1 MASFGDYNRV
11 NTNVT
16 AMDARLSLNKI
27 NKELGDSRLK
37 LSTGFKIN
45 NAEDD
50 AAGFAIATKLKS
62 RVAGLE
68 QGLQNVSDAK
78 SVLDVA
84 EGAYS
89 TVVDNL
95 IEMKSL
101 ATQAANGTIAVGSDE
116 MKYIAS
122 QLEALAKDINDI
134 AKSTTYNGIDLMDS
148 AQSLTF
154 QVGEGTGDTMAV
166 DLKKV
171 NMASLFNT
179 AGSDATLTASE
190 VLGATS
196 GGGTSDDYTYDGTAP
211 TTGQTGEHL
220 FNAIDADL
228 SDSGAEVNYATGDD
242 VLSDATLFT
251 SSDDVVAGS
260 SALTDGDVD
269 DAVAGT
275 TGVTGFQVEKVA
287 GAYTGSQT
295 GVDGSGSAL
304 ADGKKYVT
312 VVDNSGADVAT
323 FDPTGIEVDTG
334 ASTNKVTEVTTS
346 QIKSGGYIDVDGVN
360 TGFQVAD
367 SSVTGGSGGNY
378 TVLDTSGNNVTTNT
392 TTKDNTA
399 QFDGSGIQIID
410 ASAASNTLKTVT
422 SSDVKTGEATLTGG
436 SGETILVREDDTT
449 ANSSLLF
456 IDEDKVNG
464 ADMRAFIGHIDSAIG
479 KMNEYTN
486 QIGIDQRSLS
496 NKEVNLSEAITS
508 NSAARSRIMDTDFA
522 KEQSNSIRLQI
533 LQQTATAAL
542 SQANM
547 GPQAVLSFLG

>member
-27 NKELGDSRLK
+27 NKQLGDSRLK

-116 MKYIAS
+116 MGYIAS

-134 AKSTTYNGIDLMDS
+134 SESTTYNGIDLMDS

-154 QVGEGTGDTMAV
+154 QVGEGTDDTMAV
-166 DLKKV
+166 TLSEV
-171 NMASLFNT
+171 NMSTLFQT
-179 AGSDATLTASE
+179 AGTSPVLTSTE
-190 VLGATS
+190 VLGATT
-196 GGGTSDDYTYDGTAP
+196 GGGSSDDYTYDGSAP

-228 SDSGAEVNYATGDD
+228 SDSGVITNYSSANDILTDATLYTASDDLIATNASGYTDADTISAAGFQLDYNNATAAYNSTSTGAAGTVTSGDITIKD
-242 VLSDATLFT
+242 GVDGATSDATTFDGT
-251 SSDDVVAGS
+251 NIQIDDADS
-260 SALTDGDVD
+260 TGDVI
-269 DAVAGT
+269 T
-275 TGVTGFQVEKVA
+275 
-287 GAYTGSQT
+287 
-295 GVDGSGSAL
+295 
-304 ADGKKYVT
+304 
-312 VVDNSGADVAT
+312 
-323 FDPTGIEVDTG
+323 
-334 ASTNKVTEVTTS
+334 VTTS
-346 QIKSGGYIDVDGVN
+346 QIK
-360 TGFQVAD
+360 
-367 SSVTGGSGGNY
+367 TGGFADNTSGTAGVQ
-378 TVLDTSGNNVTTNT
+378 VLGSDITSGNLQTGESVTSTADYTVTGAT
-392 TTKDNTA
+392 TTTTA
-399 QFDGSGIQIID
+399 DGTVKYAATGIQVLD
-410 ASAASNTLKTVT
+410 SANSNTIKTVT
-422 SSDVKTGEATLTGG
+422 TSDVLSGEDNLTGG
-436 SGETILVREDDTT
+436 SGETILVRADDTT
-449 ANSSLLF
+449 DNASLLF
-456 IDEDKVNG
+456 IDETNVNH
-464 ADMRAFIGHIDSAIG
+464 ADMNAFIGHIDTAINT
-479 KMNEYTN
+479 MNDNLN

-496 NKEVNLSEAITS
+496 GKEVNLTEAITS

>member
-27 NKELGDSRLK
+27 NKDLGESRLK

-89 TVVDNL
+89 TVIDNL

-101 ATQAANGTIAVGSDE
+101 ATQAANGTIAAGSDE

-122 QLEALAKDINDI
+122 QLEALAKDINDVS
-134 AKSTTYNGIDLMDS
+134 KSTTYNGIDLMDS

-154 QVGEGTGDTMAV
+154 QVGEGNTDTMDV
-166 DLKKV
+166 TLNKV

-179 AGSDATLTASE
+179 AGTDASLSSTE
-190 VLGATS
+190 VLGATT
-196 GGGTSDDYTYDGTAP
+196 GGGSADDYTYDGSAP
-211 TTGQTGEHL
+211 TTGQTGHHL
-220 FNAIDADL
+220 FNAIDTDLADT
-228 SDSGAEVNYATGDD
+228 GQAAVNYGNSDD
-242 VLSDATLFT
+242 VLA
-251 SSDDVVAGS
+251 DD
-260 SALTDGDVD
+260 L
-269 DAVAGT
+269 
-275 TGVTGFQVEKVA
+275 
-287 GAYTGSQT
+287 
-295 GVDGSGSAL
+295 SG
-304 ADGKKYVT
+304 
-312 VVDNSGADVAT
+312 
-323 FDPTGIEVDTG
+323 
-334 ASTNKVTEVTTS
+334 
-346 QIKSGGYIDVDGVN
+346 
-360 TGFQVAD
+360 
-367 SSVTGGSGGNY
+367 
-378 TVLDTSGNNVTTNT
+378 LDTSAGQSDGITVDATGFTPAGTNAAQVYTDGGTTPATEANIA
-392 TTKDNTA
+392 TA
-399 QFDGSGIQIID
+399 GQGIQIVDPNNNAKII
-410 ASAASNTLKTVT
+410 TV
-422 SSDVKTGEATLTGG
+422 SGVKTASTLESTLTGG
-436 SGETILVREDDTT
+436 AGDTILVREDDST
-449 ANSSLLF
+449 ANSALLF
-456 IDEDKVNG
+456 IDEANVNG
-464 ADMRAFIGHIDSAIG
+464 ADMRKFIEHIDSAIG